1 MILKETVSYYIKN
14 QSSVFCTFLDASKA
28 FDRVQYCK
36 LFRLLGKRG
45 LPACIVRILINL
57 YTANEVRV
65 VWAGLASDYFSVLN
79 GVKQGGVISPI
90 LFCIYID
97 DLLIKLR
104 MSGVGCFVGLNFTGA
119 LAYAD
124 DIVLM
129 APTPSAMRKLL
140 AICDEY
146 AAQYDIIFNADKSK
160 FLVIAAHK
168 RRSLYL
174 SMCDCK
180 FYIGSRV
187 IDNVSMYSHLGHII
201 TASFDDIDDIRHRR
215 NSFIGQANNVL
226 CCFSKVD
233 LLIKLRLF
241 KSYCSTAYGCE
252 LWALD
257 NNGIDEFSIAW
268 RKGLRRL
275 LNLPHNTHSHLLPL
289 LTGTVPSFDELC
301 KRSARFITSCL
312 LSPSQLVRSMAWHSV
327 VVAKYNSILG
337 SNALFCC
344 ERFGWSRDQFVLNLV
359 NLSNNF
365 FSDFYRSGLVD
376 AERQNAS
383 LLLELLFLREGT
395 FVLSNELRLTKEEI
409 CDIINCIATA

>member
-1 MILKETVSYYIKN
+1 MLM
-14 QSSVFCTFLDASKA
+14 
-28 FDRVQYCK
+28 
-36 LFRLLGKRG
+36 KRG

-65 VWAGLASDYFSVLN
+65 LWAGLASELFSVLN

-90 LFCIYID
+90 LFCIYVD
-97 DLLIKLR
+97 DLLIKLKR
-104 MSGVGCFVGLNFTGA
+104 SGVGCFVGLNFTGA

-146 AAQYDIIFNADKSK
+146 AAQYDIIFNAEKSK

-168 RRSLYL
+168 RRSLYQ

-180 FYIGSRV
+180 FYIGGNV
-187 IDNVSMYSHLGHII
+187 IDNVSSYSHLGHII
-201 TASFDDIDDIRHRR
+201 TATFDDIDDIRHRR

-233 LLIKLRLF
+233 LLTKLRLF

-252 LWALD
+252 LWSLYNDAI
-257 NNGIDEFSIAW
+257 GEFSVAW
-268 RKGLRRL
+268 RKGFRRL
-275 LNLPHNTHSHLLPL
+275 LNLPHNSHCYLLPL
-289 LTGTVPSFDELC
+289 LTDTLPFFDELC
-301 KRSARFITSCL
+301 KRSARFIISCL
-312 LSPSQLVRSMAWHSV
+312 FSPSQLVRSMMWHGV
-327 VVAKYNSILG
+327 VVAKYNSIMG

-344 ERFGWSRDQFVLNLV
+344 ERFGWSPDQFVLNLV
-359 NLSNNF
+359 NLSNNVF
-365 FSDFYRSGLVD
+365 IDYYRAGLEDVEKHNAFS
-376 AERQNAS
+376 
-383 LLLELLFLREGT
+383 LLELLFIREGT
-395 FVLSNELRLTKEEI
+395 FVLSNELSLSKAEI
-409 CDIINCIATA
+409 NDIINCIATA